1 MIRRPPRST
10 RTDTLFPYT
19 TLFRS
24 KLSSRHPSRFR
35 DLRDEEEDDLL
46 RHVLDF
52 YIPLSKDAER
62 AIWDKRART
71 TKIPADAPA
80 PDEFVEDAG
89 LEEEDMFV
97 PSHTRAVGSERPG
110 LCSGPRDHRRPRQPS
125 TARAPR

>member
-1 MIRRPPRST
+1 M
-10 RTDTLFPYT
+10 LA
-19 TLFRS
+19 

-97 PSHTRAVGSERPG
+97 PSHTRAVGSERLG
-110 LCSGPRDHRRPRQPS
+110 L
-125 TARAPR
+125 